1 MSSSGYW
8 NQRWLE
14 GQTGW
19 DIGYASPAIVE
30 YMRQY
35 PDKAAAI
42 LIPGCGNAYEAKALA
57 DMGFTNITLIDIAP
71 ALVASLQ
78 EQLKA
83 ERGIRIICG
92 DFFEHEGLYDLVLEQ
107 TFFCALDPQ
116 LRSRYAA
123 HMTSLLK
130 PRGKLAGVLFNCEFE
145 KEGPPFG
152 GTEQEYRALF
162 SPFFDIKKMEPC
174 YNSIAPRMGAELFI
188 RLQQLY

>member
-35 PDKAAAI
+35 PDRAAAI

-71 ALVASLQ
+71 ALVASLR

-83 ERGIRIICG
+83 EPGIRIICG

-123 HMTSLLK
+123 HIASLLK

-162 SPFFDIKKMEPC
+162 SPLFRIEKMEPC

-188 RLQQLY
+188 RLQ